1 MNNDGNLSHFFLTFK
16 RNTDWKTRLDLFWT
30 LTQIFWSKK
39 LSMTQVT
46 PVFFFKTL
54 SGSNIFQ
61 SSSPTNIETKKQ
73 PTSSASQIFSSLP
86 PQPFWA
92 CDHNL
97 WPNRCHSRVQYI
109 EEGHCCPPAAGDPN
123 QKTAVEA
130 CSANWI
136 CTPFAQL
143 PGPSFGT
150 KTSKLSSILRHITY
164 QLEHTNISINLF
176 WFSEAQKPQKLRSP
190 SWVVSPRQL
199 PSCT

>member
-1 MNNDGNLSHFFLTFK
+1 
-16 RNTDWKTRLDLFWT
+16 
-30 LTQIFWSKK
+30 
-39 LSMTQVT
+39 MTQVT
-46 PVFFFKTL
+46 PVFFFKTF

-61 SSSPTNIETKKQ
+61 SSSPTNIETKKTAHIIRIPNLQ
-73 PTSSASQIFSSLP
+73 LSPTP
-86 PQPFWA
+86 PFWT
-92 CDHNL
+92 CDRNL

-150 KTSKLSSILRHITY
+150 KTSKLSSILKHIAY
-164 QLEHTNISINLF
+164 QLEHTNISDQPIPIFCRSAKARKN
-176 WFSEAQKPQKLRSP
+176 SEVHQK
-190 SWVVSPRQL
+190 
-199 PSCT
+199 